1 MQKKLFQRKPERAR
15 IDSSPAREY
24 LDLFAATLEKRRYP
38 TRTISRYVFAAD
50 RFARWLNRQGQAIQQ
65 IHEPLLEAYVRG
77 LGRRRR
83 AGYDGGRLPH
93 SAFGVRRFV
102 EFLREM
108 AVVAPARAD
117 APPTAAELWLDG
129 YDQHLERVAGLAAA
143 TRLRYCRY
151 AGLLI
156 TQSFAD
162 QAPDWT
168 ALTPDG
174 LADFVRQEATR
185 LKSATR
191 LPVTAIRAL
200 VRFLVLCGSVRAGM
214 EAAVP
219 TVRQWRHASLPKGLT
234 PDEVQRVLSLCESE
248 VGAAVRDRAILLLL
262 ARLGLRA
269 GEVAALQLDQVRWS
283 RGEILIGAG
292 KSGRERLL
300 PLSEE
305 IGNALVGYVRRRE
318 RNDDRRVFLTAAPP
332 YEPLTPAGVSTMAG
346 RYLRRAGLPT
356 DRCCAHALRHTVAT
370 QMVQKGASFKQVA
383 DVLGHARLETT
394 AIYAKLDL
402 EGLSR
407 LAMPWPGG
415 AP

>member
-15 IDSSPAREY
+15 IDSSPATAY

-50 RFARWLNRQGQAIQQ
+50 RFARWLNRQGQVIQQ
-65 IHEPLLEAYVRG
+65 IDEPLLEAYVRG
-77 LGRRRR
+77 LGRWRR
-83 AGYDGGRLPH
+83 AGYGGGRLPN

-129 YDQHLERVAGLAAA
+129 YDRHLERVAGLAAA
-143 TRLRYCRY
+143 TRRRYCRY

-156 TQSFAD
+156 TQSFAEE
-162 QAPDWT
+162 APDWT

-200 VRFLVLCGSVRAGM
+200 VRFLVLCGSVRAGL

-300 PLSEE
+300 PLS
-305 IGNALVGYVRRRE
+305 
-318 RNDDRRVFLTAAPP
+318 
-332 YEPLTPAGVSTMAG
+332 
-346 RYLRRAGLPT
+346 
-356 DRCCAHALRHTVAT
+356 
-370 QMVQKGASFKQVA
+370 
-383 DVLGHARLETT
+383 
-394 AIYAKLDL
+394 
-402 EGLSR
+402 
-407 LAMPWPGG
+407 
-415 AP
+415 